1 MKKLGTCPLSIMWCH
16 MIYFL
21 DSTEKEVEN
30 KKAYEMFEKQHVLK
44 TGKTVSATPTERDG
58 NYSNW

>member
-1 MKKLGTCPLSIMWCH
+1 
-16 MIYFL
+16 MIYSL

-58 NYSNW
+58 NYSN